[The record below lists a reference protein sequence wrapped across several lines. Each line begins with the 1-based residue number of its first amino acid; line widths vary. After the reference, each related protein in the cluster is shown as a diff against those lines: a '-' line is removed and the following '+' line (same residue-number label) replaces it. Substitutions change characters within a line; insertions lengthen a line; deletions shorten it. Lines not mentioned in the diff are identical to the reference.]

1 MSALEMAGQ
10 LEQQPGK
17 HFTYHGLHAMLL
29 SMPACMLIVFAH
41 TLVEPCYSYQLFE
54 CSTLMFTS

>member
-17 HFTYHGLHAMLL
+17 QFTYHGLHAMLL
-29 SMPACMLIVFAH
+29 SMPACMLMVFAH
-41 TLVEPCYSYQLFE
+41 TPVGPWGPYQLLH